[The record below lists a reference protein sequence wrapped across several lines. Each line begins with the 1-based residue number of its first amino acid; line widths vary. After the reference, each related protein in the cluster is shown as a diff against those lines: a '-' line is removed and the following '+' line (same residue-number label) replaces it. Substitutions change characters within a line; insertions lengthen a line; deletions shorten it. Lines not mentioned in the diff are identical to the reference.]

1 MYNIEINKDMMK
13 CVLILVLT
21 LMCVPKVSA
30 QINRKIQKGIV
41 RSQSFVNRSS
51 TRIVGAI
58 IQRSGNN
65 VNPVVSV
72 ETPEKGYFELSL
84 NNIENSNGIY
94 YITSVKGPKG
104 TQYKLLY
111 PTRNDKLQYMPNTSL
126 TIVMQSNKELDE
138 YASYVKKKALKA
150 AKLKF
155 EREKK
160 RLEDKCR
167 QGEISISNK
176 DKKIAELQDKIDKFD
191 EIIYDYIRESLQ
203 KNDFESLDERYK
215 SISIAMENGDYAKA
229 DSLLNWRTYEDRKK
243 AFDQA
248 TQRKERAMRDS
259 EKADADIQGILF
271 EEDGLVKSALNKLDY
286 DEALKEMERCLTFD
300 GKNITYLFNIG
311 ELLEKIYTDYK
322 QALFYYQKAYNII
335 NTQPDYSFQE
345 SATCYNHL
353 GDVYTRLSEYDLA
366 ENYYSKALELLEK
379 HNENNSKSIYDSF
392 LGLGLVYNV
401 QAKFDKAETYFKKC
415 AAPFVENVNKNAFWQ
430 AKIGLAFILLTKTDY
445 QNAQKQFA
453 SIVNEVS
460 GRNDINTL
468 TLNSAYE
475 GLIKC
480 MNVIGKYQNIIDT
493 CEVAKSVIKKKS
505 TKYNTYIADILI
517 MEGNAYNSLGKIKE
531 SKECFVNAM
540 RIYQDILG
548 EEHPDYAGA
557 CIQFANYYVNIGK
570 FHDANKLADQAINLL
585 MKKFGEKH
593 LSLLD
598 AYGMKFQVYINLAEY
613 DKAQAA
619 LDTIRD
625 IYINANLWNEYNKI
639 NIKQNEAFLKIQ
651 QDDYAN
657 ALNSFLEAR
666 DCIVKTIGE
675 NSNDLT
681 NIYSKISLCYMER
694 GEYND
699 AKTYMEKSKALANS
713 IYGKDTP
720 AALVNNIGMGLF
732 YNNRGEFKKAFEIYS
747 YIEEKLREY
756 FDESSYLFVPLY
768 DYMGNF
774 YLGQNNF
781 IKAKAYF
788 EKLYEVVEKTYG
800 EHHVFMAEPLMKM
813 GAYYIAKGEFRKG
826 LEYEQKSN
834 EIQTIYFGGKS
845 KRTFMSQVGMASA
858 YMQLGKY
865 NQAKEILSNLEQT
878 FGKDINEKNW
888 YFYLLYEKK
897 GELYF
902 RVGDFTEAIKYTNK
916 AIALI
921 ERSVGKNN
929 SQACNLYNMLA
940 EIYLNKC
947 DFVKAFDY
955 NKIAIEIAESFY
967 GKNQPSVMPM
977 FQTKAD
983 IYATLNRYTDAYN
996 IYETIK
1002 NTYAKFYGD
1011 NCLQMSHV
1019 KMAEA
1024 DLMIQ
1029 EGKITDALL
1038 ILENIQ
1044 DKYFAILGES
1054 SSQMLA
1060 IDNLLA
1066 SAYLQDSQVERA
1078 KSLFIK
1084 ALEIAESNF
1093 GKNSAACISPLTGLG
1108 NFYLNFDVDLD
1119 MAKMYFNRASIASS
1133 FAFGSNHVNTQII
1146 DASIASISL
1155 RQGKLQEAFKE
1166 FKRYLST
1173 VQQTL
1178 GSTSNV
1184 HTRLAEAYA
1193 YMGQYYLAKVSE
1205 AMSRGNELQ
1214 KSENINMALDY
1225 FKKANAV
1232 TEKIFGEKNVG
1243 TIIYLKMMA
1252 QTYLLKQDM
1261 DSAFLCFKKSADIT
1275 LETYSKNSTLTALAY
1290 TTLADLL
1297 EYESNQR
1304 FNGIP
1309 EKLQMAYKYYTDA
1322 IEIIK
1327 KTEMYNLRNFSNQMF
1342 NWRMAQARICTT
1354 LNKYDKSLK
1363 LIDGI
1368 IHDVNML
1375 GQEYNTL
1382 RINILYASYI
1392 NKAYVVKAKE
1402 NNFEG
1407 ALLLLQKADSI
1418 LVESGSTNK
1427 FDRYSLVNA
1436 YANLYESMGKNEDA
1450 VRYYEELLEMMRQ
1463 MHSAST
1469 IIETIDSKIK
1479 ILKSLNHFK
1488 N

>member
-1 MYNIEINKDMMK
+1 
-13 CVLILVLT
+13 
-21 LMCVPKVSA
+21 MCVPKVSA
-30 QINRKIQKGIV
+30 QISRKIQKGIV
-41 RSQSFVNRSS
+41 RSQSFVNKSS

-72 ETPEKGYFELSL
+72 ETPEKGYFELAL

-104 TQYKLLY
+104 TKYKLLY
-111 PTRNDKLQYMPNTSL
+111 PTRNDKLQYMPNSSL
-126 TIVMQSNKELDE
+126 TIIMQSNKELDE
-138 YASYVKKKALKA
+138 YASFVKEKALKE
-150 AKLKF
+150 AKIKF
-155 EREKK
+155 ESEKRK
-160 RLEDKCR
+160 LEEKCK
-167 QGEISISNK
+167 QGEISSLIK
-176 DKKIAELQDKIDKFD
+176 DRKIEELQKRIENFNDL
-191 EIIYDYIRESLQ
+191 IYDYIRETLQ
-203 KNDFESLDERYK
+203 NTDYEILDERYK
-215 SISIAMENGDYAKA
+215 KISVSIENGDYSYA
-229 DSLLNWRTYEDRKK
+229 DSLLNWRTNEDREKS
-243 AFDQA
+243 FIQA
-248 TQRKERAMRDS
+248 KNELEQAEQYMDIKRAEY
-259 EKADADIQGILF
+259 EKTKNNVLF
-271 EEDGLVKSALNKLDY
+271 EEDKLVQTALGQLDF
-286 DEALKEMERCLTFD
+286 DRALEQMKHRLCLDST
-300 GKNITYLFNIG
+300 NVVYLFSIG
-311 ELLEKIYTDYK
+311 DILEKIYTDYK
-322 QALFYYQKAYNII
+322 QALIYYQKALKII
-335 NTQPDYSFQE
+335 DTRIDNSFQE
-345 SATCYNHL
+345 NVACYNHL
-353 GDVYTRLSEYDLA
+353 GDIYSRLGEYNLA
-366 ENYYSKALELLEK
+366 ENYYSKALNILEK
-379 HNENNSKSIYDSF
+379 HNETHSRSIYDSF
-392 LGLGLVYNV
+392 LGLGLVCNNLS
-401 QAKFDKAETYFKKC
+401 KFDEAESLLKKC
-415 AAPFVENVNKNAFWQ
+415 IDSSVEEINKNAFWQ
-430 AKIGLAFILLTKTDY
+430 AQIGLASVRLTKTDY
-445 QNAQKQFA
+445 IKAQKMFA
-453 SIVNEVS
+453 SIVQEVS
-460 GRNDINTL
+460 KRKDLNIFTL
-468 TLNSAYE
+468 SSAYE
-475 GLIKC
+475 GLIKS

-493 CEVAKSVIKKKS
+493 CEVAKSIIIKRS
-505 TKYNTYIADILI
+505 TKYNTYVADMLI
-517 MEGNAYNSLGKIKE
+517 MEGNAYNSLGKIKQ
-531 SKECFVNAM
+531 SKECFEKAT

-548 EEHPDYAGA
+548 EEHPNYAIA
-557 CIQFANYYVNIGK
+557 CIQFANYYANMGK
-570 FHDANKLADQAINLL
+570 FNYANKLLDKAISLL
-585 MKKFGEKH
+585 IRKFGKKH

-598 AYGMKFQVYINLAEY
+598 AYGMKYHVYINLAEY
-613 DKAQAA
+613 DKAQTE
-619 LDTIRD
+619 LDTIED
-625 IYINANLWNEYNKI
+625 IIKNANLWNEYYRI
-639 NIKQNEAFLKIQ
+639 NIKQNEASLKMQ

-657 ALNSFLEAR
+657 ALNSFFEAKE
-666 DCIVKTIGE
+666 CIIKTIGE
-675 NSNDLT
+675 NSKDLI
-681 NIYSKISLCYMER
+681 NIYSNISLCYMEK
-694 GEYND
+694 GKYNE
-699 AKTYMEKSKALANS
+699 AKAYIEKSISLANF

-720 AALVNNIGMGLF
+720 AALINNIGMGLF
-732 YNNRGEFKKAFEIYS
+732 YDNIGEYKKAFEIYFH
-747 YIEEKLREY
+747 IKEKLSVFFE
-756 FDESSYLFVPLY
+756 ENNYLFAPLY
-768 DYMGNF
+768 NCIGNF

-788 EKLYEVVEKTYG
+788 KKLFEIVESTYG
-800 EHHVFMAEPLMKM
+800 ENHIFMAEPLMKM
-813 GAYYIAKGEFRKG
+813 GAYYIAKGEYRKG
-826 LEYEQKSN
+826 LECEQKSN
-834 EIQTIYFGGKS
+834 RITTAFWGAKS
-845 KRTFMSQVGMASA
+845 KRTFMSLIGIVTA
-858 YMQLGKY
+858 YIQLGKY
-865 NQAKEILSNLEQT
+865 DQAKEILSSLEIT

-888 YFYLLYEKK
+888 YFFSLLFQKK
-897 GELYF
+897 GESYNILGSYN
-902 RVGDFTEAIKYTNK
+902 EAIKNINK
-916 AIALI
+916 ALNVIV
-921 ERSVGKNN
+921 RSVGEKK
-929 SQACNLYNMLA
+929 SQTCGLYNMLA

-947 DFVKAFDY
+947 DFDKAFDY
-955 NKIAIEIAESFY
+955 NKIALEIAESFY
-967 GKNQPSVMPM
+967 GKNQPSVMPVLL
-977 FQTKAD
+977 TKAN
-983 IYATLNRYTDAYN
+983 ILSTLNKSTDAYK
-996 IYETIK
+996 IYEIIK
-1002 NTYAKFYGD
+1002 NNYCKFYSD
-1011 NCLQMSHV
+1011 SCLQLCPV

-1024 DLMIQ
+1024 SLLIQ
-1029 EGKITDALL
+1029 EGKITDAIL

-1044 DKYFAILGES
+1044 DKYLAVFGEC

-1078 KSLFIK
+1078 KSLFIRT
-1084 ALEIAESNF
+1084 LEIAESNF

-1108 NFYLNFDVDLD
+1108 NFFLNFDVDLD

-1133 FAFGSNHVNTQII
+1133 FVFGSNHVNTQII

-1193 YMGQYYLAKVSE
+1193 YMGQYYLAKVSV
-1205 AMSRGNELQ
+1205 AMSRGSELQ
-1214 KSENINMALDY
+1214 KNENVNMALDY

-1354 LNKYDKSLK
+1354 LKKYDKSLK

-1418 LVESGSTNK
+1418 VVESGSTNK

-1479 ILKSLNHFK
+1479 MLKTLYFK

>member
-72 ETPEKGYFELSL
+72 ETPEKGYFELAL

-111 PTRNDKLQYMPNTSL
+111 PTRNDKLQYMPNSSL
-126 TIVMQSNKELDE
+126 TIIMQSNKELDD
-138 YASYVKKKALKA
+138 YASYVKEKALRE
-150 AKLKF
+150 AKIKF
-155 EREKK
+155 ESEKRK
-160 RLEDKCR
+160 LEEKCK
-167 QGEISISNK
+167 QGEISSLIK
-176 DKKIAELQDKIDKFD
+176 DRKIEELQKKIENFNDL
-191 EIIYDYIRESLQ
+191 IYDYIRETLQ
-203 KNDFESLDERYK
+203 NTDYEILDERYK
-215 SISIAMENGDYAKA
+215 KISVSIENGDYSYA
-229 DSLLNWRTYEDRKK
+229 DSLLNWRTNEDREKS
-243 AFDQA
+243 FMQA
-248 TQRKERAMRDS
+248 KNEL
-259 EKADADIQGILF
+259 EKAEQYMDIKRAEYEKTKNNVLF
-271 EEDGLVKSALNKLDY
+271 EEDKLVQSALGQLDF
-286 DEALKEMERCLTFD
+286 DRALEQMKHRLSLDST
-300 GKNITYLFNIG
+300 NVVYLFSIG
-311 ELLEKIYTDYK
+311 DILEKIYTDYK
-322 QALFYYQKAYNII
+322 QALIYYQKALRNIDTQTD
-335 NTQPDYSFQE
+335 NTFQE
-345 SATCYNHL
+345 SVACYNHL
-353 GDVYTRLSEYDLA
+353 GDVYSRLGEYNLA
-366 ENYYSKALELLEK
+366 ENYYSKALSILDK
-379 HNENNSKSIYDSF
+379 HNETHSRSIYDSF
-392 LGLGLVYNV
+392 LGLGHVCNNLS
-401 QAKFDKAETYFKKC
+401 KFDKAESLLKKC
-415 AAPFVENVNKNAFWQ
+415 IDPSVEEINKNAFWQ
-430 AKIGLAFILLTKTDY
+430 AQIGLAFVRLTKTDY
-445 QNAQKQFA
+445 QNAQKMFA

-468 TLNSAYE
+468 TLSSAYE

-699 AKTYMEKSKALANS
+699 AKTYMEKSMALANS

-865 NQAKEILSNLEQT
+865 DQAKEILSNLEQT
-878 FGKDINEKNW
+878 FCKDINEKNW
-888 YFYLLYEKK
+888 YFYLLYEKI
-897 GELYF
+897 GGLYF
-902 RVGDFTEAIKYTNK
+902 RAGDFTEAIKYTNK

-921 ERSVGKNN
+921 E
-929 SQACNLYNMLA
+929 Q
-940 EIYLNKC
+940 
-947 DFVKAFDY
+947 
-955 NKIAIEIAESFY
+955 
-967 GKNQPSVMPM
+967 
-977 FQTKAD
+977 
-983 IYATLNRYTDAYN
+983 
-996 IYETIK
+996 
-1002 NTYAKFYGD
+1002 
-1011 NCLQMSHV
+1011 
-1019 KMAEA
+1019 
-1024 DLMIQ
+1024 
-1029 EGKITDALL
+1029 
-1038 ILENIQ
+1038 
-1044 DKYFAILGES
+1044 
-1054 SSQMLA
+1054 
-1060 IDNLLA
+1060 
-1066 SAYLQDSQVERA
+1066 
-1078 KSLFIK
+1078 
-1084 ALEIAESNF
+1084 
-1093 GKNSAACISPLTGLG
+1093 
-1108 NFYLNFDVDLD
+1108 
-1119 MAKMYFNRASIASS
+1119 
-1133 FAFGSNHVNTQII
+1133 
-1146 DASIASISL
+1146 
-1155 RQGKLQEAFKE
+1155 
-1166 FKRYLST
+1166 
-1173 VQQTL
+1173 
-1178 GSTSNV
+1178 
-1184 HTRLAEAYA
+1184 
-1193 YMGQYYLAKVSE
+1193 
-1205 AMSRGNELQ
+1205 
-1214 KSENINMALDY
+1214 
-1225 FKKANAV
+1225 
-1232 TEKIFGEKNVG
+1232 
-1243 TIIYLKMMA
+1243 
-1252 QTYLLKQDM
+1252 
-1261 DSAFLCFKKSADIT
+1261 
-1275 LETYSKNSTLTALAY
+1275 
-1290 TTLADLL
+1290 
-1297 EYESNQR
+1297 
-1304 FNGIP
+1304 
-1309 EKLQMAYKYYTDA
+1309 
-1322 IEIIK
+1322 
-1327 KTEMYNLRNFSNQMF
+1327 
-1342 NWRMAQARICTT
+1342 
-1354 LNKYDKSLK
+1354 
-1363 LIDGI
+1363 
-1368 IHDVNML
+1368 
-1375 GQEYNTL
+1375 
-1382 RINILYASYI
+1382 
-1392 NKAYVVKAKE
+1392 
-1402 NNFEG
+1402 
-1407 ALLLLQKADSI
+1407 
-1418 LVESGSTNK
+1418 
-1427 FDRYSLVNA
+1427 
-1436 YANLYESMGKNEDA
+1436 
-1450 VRYYEELLEMMRQ
+1450 
-1463 MHSAST
+1463 
-1469 IIETIDSKIK
+1469 
-1479 ILKSLNHFK
+1479 
-1488 N
+1488 